1 MTKEQKKFL
10 RRIFLAVFLFVAGL
24 LLEGGISAALLL
36 VCYVFIGWD
45 ILWRAVVNIRRGEV
59 FDENFL
65 MAIATVGA
73 LGLGEFSEGA
83 AVMLFYQL
91 GEWFQAYAAARSR
104 KSIAALMDIRPDTA
118 HIEREGGIVTV
129 PPEEV
134 AVGDHILVRPGERIP
149 LDGHVIAGSSW
160 LDTSALTGEAL
171 PREALPGTEVISGC
185 VNQTSPLTIQTS
197 RLFADSTVARILS
210 LVESASNHKARM
222 ESFITRFARWYTPI
236 VVFAALA
243 LAVLPPLLLAQEF
256 SVWLYRA
263 LTFLVIS
270 CPCALVISV
279 PLSFF
284 GGIGGASRNGVLIKG
299 SNYLE
304 ALARTEVILFD
315 KTGTLTKGNFQ
326 VTEIVPV
333 KDCQVDLLEL
343 AAHIEGY
350 SLHPIAASI
359 RKVYGKELDLE
370 RVAELHEIAGQGLQ
384 AVFDGKAV
392 CLGNERLLQAAGI
405 VFTPAAAGGTVVYAA
420 LAGHYAGYLRIEDEL
435 KAEAVEAV
443 GSLRQNGVRR
453 MVMLTGDSRASAE
466 KVARQLGLDEVWAE
480 LLPEDK
486 VRHLEE
492 LLAGKSS
499 QGTLAF
505 VGDGINDAPVLAR
518 ADIGIAMGGLGS
530 DAAMEAADVVL
541 MTDEL
546 SKIAVA
552 IRIARKTVQ
561 IARENI
567 FLAVGIKAVVLLLGA
582 MGLASLWAAVFADV
596 GVSVLAILNASRA
609 LRTGTILPVRRLSLN
624 ES

>member
-24 LLEGGISAALLL
+24 LLEGWISAALLL